1 MLMSVVVISLLFYT
15 SVESRILPPA
25 VISQSGRRNI
35 VAIIKPFRA
44 LRPMP
49 AKAAAVA
56 AAPYDVVSV
65 EEARALAG
73 DNPLSFLRVS
83 RPEIEMP
90 EDVNIYADE
99 VYAKAAA
106 NFDRLKA
113 RAPLITED
121 EPGFYIYRL
130 EMAGQVQTGLVACCS
145 IDEYDNDTI
154 RKHERT
160 RKDKEDDRTRHIL
173 TISAQTGPILMTHRP
188 SAAVKELSLK
198 IAATEPLF
206 DFIAQDEITHTIWRV
221 PVKMNWPLIE
231 AFGQIPL
238 LYIADG
244 HHRAKSA
251 SRARETLR
259 SQNPAHTGDE
269 EYNFFQCVIFPS
281 DELHIL
287 AYNRVVKDLN
297 HYSPEDFLKE
307 VEAEFEITPDADPR
321 PTKHSHF
328 SMYLM
333 GRWYGLKLKG
343 EVTRRIKMAD
353 RLDVSVL
360 QNELLAPILGVQ
372 DVRTDKRIDFI
383 GGVRGTQELERLV
396 DSGRFAV
403 AFSLYPTTLDELM
416 EISDAGEIM
425 PPKSTWFEPKLRDGL
440 LSHLI

>member
-1 MLMSVVVISLLFYT
+1 SRLNRRGSAPRMIANVVTVSLLFYT
-15 SVESRILPPA
+15 SVESRILPPT

-56 AAPYDVVSV
+56 AVPYDLVSA

-90 EDVNIYADE
+90 EGVNIYSDE
-99 VYAKAAA
+99 VYDKASA
-106 NFDRLKA
+106 NFDRLIEQ
-113 RAPLITED
+113 APLIIED
-121 EPGFYIYRL
+121 EPSFYLYRL
-130 EMAGQVQTGLVACCS
+130 VMAGRAQTGLVACCS
-145 IDEYDNDTI
+145 VDEYDNDII

-160 RKDKEDDRTRHIL
+160 RKDKEDDRTRHMLAIG
-173 TISAQTGPILMTHRP
+173 AQTGPVFLTHRP
-188 SAAVKELSLK
+188 DATIKELARSV
-198 IAATEPLF
+198 ISTEPLF
-206 DFIAQDEITHTIWRV
+206 DFVAADEIARTVWRA
-221 PVKMNWPLIE
+221 PAEMNHALIE
-231 AFGQIPL
+231 AFGRIPL

-259 SQNPAHTGDE
+259 AQNIAHTGDE

-287 AYNRVVKDLN
+287 PYNRVVKDLN

-307 VEAEFEITPDADPR
+307 VGAEFEITPDADPR
-321 PTKHSHF
+321 PTRRTHF
-328 SMYLM
+328 SMYLN

-343 EVTRRIKMAD
+343 EVTKRIKIAD
-353 RLDVSVL
+353 RLDVSAL
-360 QNELLAPILGVQ
+360 QNELLAPILGIQ

-403 AFSLYPTTLDELM
+403 AFSLYPT
-416 EISDAGEIM
+416 
-425 PPKSTWFEPKLRDGL
+425 P
-440 LSHLI
+440 